1 MAKKGLGTGLGA
13 IFGAAAENAV
23 PNDFDY
29 ISISKLEP
37 RADQPRVE
45 FEQEA
50 ISELAASISE
60 HGVLQPLTVRSIG
73 GGLYQI
79 IAGERR
85 WRAARLAGLCEV
97 PARIIVADDK
107 KAAMLAMVENLQR
120 EDLNPIEEAQGY
132 KALIDGFG
140 LTQDEVAGSVSKSRP
155 VVTNALRLLTL
166 PEELRAK
173 IVSREL
179 STGGARALL
188 GLKDEGL
195 ILQAAEVVIQ
205 KKMNVREIE
214 AYVRRLN
221 SQRREKTQ
229 TPPVLSVNYLEDI
242 RRGLTARLGRKVT
255 ITHGKKKG
263 RIELEYYG
271 EDDFE
276 SLCAFLTGKPEV
288 HK

>member
-29 ISISKLEP
+29 ISISKIEP

-60 HGVLQPLTVRSIG
+60 HGVLQPLTVRSLD

-85 WRAARLAGLCEV
+85 WRAARLAGLREV
-97 PARIIVADDK
+97 PARVIVADDK
-107 KAAMLAMVENLQR
+107 KAAMLTMVENLQR

-132 KALIDGFG
+132 KSLIDGFG
-140 LTQDEVAGSVSKSRP
+140 LTQDEVASSVSKSRP
-155 VVTNALRLLTL
+155 VVTNSLRLLTL
-166 PEELRAK
+166 PEVLRAK
-173 IVSREL
+173 VVSKEL
-179 STGGARALL
+179 SPGGARALL
-188 GLKDEGL
+188 GLKDESAL
-195 ILQAAEVVIQ
+195 LHAAETVIQ

-214 AYVRRLN
+214 AYVKRLN
-221 SQRREKTQ
+221 SLQRGKEPKQ
-229 TPPVLSVNYLEDI
+229 SAFAVNYLEDV
-242 RRGLTARLGRKVT
+242 RRGLTTKLGRKVN
-255 ITHGKKKG
+255 ITHGKNKG
-263 RIELEYYG
+263 RIEIEYYG

-276 SLCAFLTGKPEV
+276 TLCAFLTGKPGVRE
-288 HK
+288 